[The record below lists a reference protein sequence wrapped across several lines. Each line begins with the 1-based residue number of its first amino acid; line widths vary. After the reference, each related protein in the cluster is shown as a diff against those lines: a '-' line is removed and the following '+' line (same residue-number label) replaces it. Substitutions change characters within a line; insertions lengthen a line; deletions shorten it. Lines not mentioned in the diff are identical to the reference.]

1 MTLTLPE
8 NWVDDVGAGLAAL
21 YRDLHAHP
29 ELSFQEHR
37 TAQKVQ
43 EAIDPLGLDVTA
55 GVGRTGVV
63 GVLRNGPGPV
73 VWLRADFDAL
83 PVREQTGL
91 PYASTARGSD
101 ADGHDVPVMHACGHD
116 MHVAALVG
124 ALRLLVELK
133 DTWSGTVVAVFQPAE
148 EISGGA
154 QAMIA
159 DGIFD
164 RFPKPEVVLGQHV
177 GPLPA
182 GMIGYKT
189 GAAMAASDSLKV
201 QLFGHGGHG
210 SQPQST
216 VDPVVMAA
224 HVVQRL
230 QTIVSRERSPFEP
243 AVVTVGYVRAGTKD
257 NVIPDEAE
265 LGVNVRSFDEGVRSK
280 TLASITRIAKAEAMA
295 SGAHKEPAVTSLHSF
310 PLTMVDD
317 AVMQGI
323 ATVFRQHFGADRVLE
338 SPNPV
343 AASEDVGLFG
353 ATIGVP
359 TAFWFWGGYAPERF
373 TEAAENGRSV
383 PTNHSPLFAPDL
395 EPTLT
400 TGVEALTL
408 AALSRLG
415 AHTTV

>member
-8 NWVDDVGAGLAAL
+8 NWVDAAGAGLADL

-91 PYASTARGSD
+91 PYASAARGTD

-148 EISGGA
+148 EICGGA
-154 QAMIA
+154 RAMID

-182 GMIGYKT
+182 GTIGYKT
-189 GAAMAASDSLKV
+189 GVAMAASDSLKV

-210 SQPQST
+210 SQPEST

-224 HVVQRL
+224 NVVQRL

-243 AVVTVGYVRAGTKD
+243 AVVTVGYLHAGTKD

-265 LGVNVRSFDEGVRSK
+265 LGVNVRTFDDGVRGK
-280 TLASITRIAKAEAMA
+280 TLASIARIAKAESLA
-295 SGAHKEPAVTSLHSF
+295 SGADREPAVTSLHSF
-310 PLTMVDD
+310 PATMVDD

-323 ATVFRQHFGADRVLE
+323 ATVFRRHFGDDRVLE

-343 AASEDVGLFG
+343 AGSEDVGLFG

-373 TEAAENGRSV
+373 AKAAENGRSV

-415 AHTTV
+415 PPTTA